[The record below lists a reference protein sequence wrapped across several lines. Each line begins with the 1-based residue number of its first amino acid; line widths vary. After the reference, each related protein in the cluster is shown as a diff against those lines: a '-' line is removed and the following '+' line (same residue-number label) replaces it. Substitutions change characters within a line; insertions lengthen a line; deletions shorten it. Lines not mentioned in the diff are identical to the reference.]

1 MVTAA
6 AAACHL
12 VTQAGSAAC
21 RVMHQRL
28 KDSWL
33 RVQPAI
39 HELLQASG
47 AREAAEPTF
56 QDWLWAYTIFW

>member
-1 MVTAA
+1 MVQ
-6 AAACHL
+6 L
-12 VTQAGSAAC
+12 LQVTW
-21 RVMHQRL
+21 V
-28 KDSWL
+28 

-39 HELLQASG
+39 HDLLQASG